1 MKKFVCKNNQIIEEK
16 NAQISIAERAFLFG
30 DGIFE
35 TCRIA
40 QGKIYNFQGHE
51 DRIKE
56 GLKALKFQADISD
69 LEKKSLQLI
78 SKNNLK
84 NGILRISISRGIGSI
99 GYLPTYQSK
108 ALIVI
113 QTSKPRKV
121 AGKIS
126 LGISTIKKP
135 PRNSLPIQ
143 HKTMQALVYT
153 LNKIS
158 AQEQNLFDC
167 VMLNQ
172 KNFIS
177 ETSASNIFWVKNDTI
192 FTPSDTCDVLLGTIR
207 AKLIANKNFKI
218 KKVAAKISEL
228 KKADEIFLT
237 NTAFLALSVDQ
248 FLGRNLTKKVGESV
262 LKWLKKDVKISCS

>member
-1 MKKFVCKNNQIIEEK
+1 
-16 NAQISIAERAFLFG
+16 
-30 DGIFE
+30 
-35 TCRIA
+35 
-40 QGKIYNFQGHE
+40 
-51 DRIKE
+51 
-56 GLKALKFQADISD
+56 
-69 LEKKSLQLI
+69 
-78 SKNNLK
+78 
-84 NGILRISISRGIGSI
+84 
-99 GYLPTYQSK
+99 
-108 ALIVI
+108 
-113 QTSKPRKV
+113 
-121 AGKIS
+121 
-126 LGISTIKKP
+126 
-135 PRNSLPIQ
+135 
-143 HKTMQALVYT
+143 MQALVYT